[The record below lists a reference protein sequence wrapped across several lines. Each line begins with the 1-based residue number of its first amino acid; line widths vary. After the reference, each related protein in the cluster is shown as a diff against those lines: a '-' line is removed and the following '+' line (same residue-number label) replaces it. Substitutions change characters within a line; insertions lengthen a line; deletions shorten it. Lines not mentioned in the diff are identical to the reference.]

1 MTSEKPLVSTPL
13 LSFMSSSSWGGAQAC
28 ARSASKNLIVG
39 SSSVVFLGPTA
50 IAGSARSA
58 HKFRDQF
65 LVKERLRA

>member
-1 MTSEKPLVSTPL
+1 M
-13 LSFMSSSSWGGAQAC
+13 SSSWGSAQAC